1 MSKSLNERVLILISF
16 RQTNTTLELNH
27 IRQGKHLM
35 NIEKV
40 LVSNFRSFGEK
51 ATVIDMDSELTAIVG
66 ANGSGKTALMQV
78 LQRMFGVSNEQRT
91 VRRQDFHVPASET
104 TSPSKRTMYLEAI
117 IAFPELDGDTADHSS
132 IPSFFHHMSIT
143 DSDGK
148 LKCRLRLEAEWED
161 DGSLDGYIT
170 SKFHAITA
178 FGKYEEED
186 IRRIQPSDRSR
197 IQLIY
202 IPATRSASTQVSAF
216 LKGRLWK
223 AVNWSKQVRTSF
235 TEQATELN
243 SAFESEE
250 AIGAVTKKLTTRWQE
265 LHSAGTNSTPK
276 FRPVDLRFEEFVRKV
291 EVLLHPDENNRDRSI
306 EELSDGQSSLF
317 HIAMIAATLD
327 IENDLLNNADRKD
340 FHGTDLALPSLTIL
354 ALEEPENNLSPYYL
368 SRIVNQLNSL
378 VTVGRT
384 QAILSSH
391 SPSILARVNPL
402 QVRHFRIE
410 HSLNTTLVNKLT
422 LPESD
427 IEASKYIQQAVKA
440 FPELYFA
447 KVVIL
452 GEGASEEIIIPAIAE
467 AMGTPIDKS
476 FVAMVPLGGRHVNH
490 MWRLLTE
497 LNIPF
502 VTLLDLDWGRFGGGW
517 GRIKNVA
524 SNLIQ
529 YGHKPETIF
538 KNINVKGYQY
548 NIDSLD
554 KNTTPDITKTDEWC
568 KLLRSKNV
576 YFSHPLDIDYSML
589 KAFPQYYK
597 VAPDANSNGPS
608 SNGQP
613 SDAVLGENGT
623 SDYYSNDID
632 SLRWYRYLFLGR
644 GKPSTHMR
652 VIGAIPP
659 EQLAEKAPEELKAL
673 LTSVIAILK
682 K

>member
-1 MSKSLNERVLILISF
+1 
-16 RQTNTTLELNH
+16 
-27 IRQGKHLM
+27 M

-51 ATVIDMDSELTAIVG
+51 ATVIDMDPELTAIVG

-91 VRRQDFHVPASET
+91 VRRQDFHVSALET
-104 TSPSKRTMYLEAI
+104 KPPSKRTMYLEAI
-117 IAFPELDGDTADHSS
+117 IAFPELDDDMADHSS

-148 LKCRLRLEAEWED
+148 LKCRFRLEAEWED
-161 DGSLDGYIT
+161 DGSIDGYIT

-186 IRRIQPSDRSR
+186 IHRIQPSDRSR

-223 AVNWSKQVRTSF
+223 AVNWSEQVRASF
-235 TEQATELN
+235 LEQAAELN
-243 SAFESEE
+243 SVFESEG
-250 AIGAVTKKLTTRWQE
+250 AIDTVTKKLTTRWQE

-317 HIAMIAATLD
+317 HIAMISATLD
-327 IENDLLNNADRKD
+327 IENDLLNDADRKD
-340 FHGTDLALPSLTIL
+340 FHGTDLLLPSITIL

-378 VTVGRT
+378 VKVGRT

-402 QVRHFRIE
+402 KVRHLRIGGFF
-410 HSLNTTLVNKLT
+410 NTSLVNKLT
-422 LPESD
+422 LPEHD
-427 IEASKYIQQAVKA
+427 PEASKYIQQAVRA

-452 GEGASEEIIIPAIAE
+452 GEGASEEIIIPALAE
-467 AMGTPIDKS
+467 AMGTSIDRS

-490 MWRLLTE
+490 MWRLLTD

-502 VTLLDLDWGRFGGGW
+502 FTLLDLDWGRFGGGW
-517 GRIKNVA
+517 GRIKNVV
-524 SNLIQ
+524 SNLIK
-529 YGHKPETIF
+529 YEYKPEDIF
-538 KNINVKGYQY
+538 ANISAEGYQHDIDSFDKRQASDLT
-548 NIDSLD
+548 NID
-554 KNTTPDITKTDEWC
+554 KWC
-568 KLLRSKNV
+568 KSLRSKNV

-589 KAFPQYYK
+589 KAFPLYYQIP
-597 VAPDANSNGPS
+597 PDTGSKGPS
-608 SNGQP
+608 PSGQP

-623 SDYYSNDID
+623 PDFYSNDVD
-632 SLRWYRYLFLGR
+632 YLRWYRYLFLGR

-659 EQLAEKAPEELKAL
+659 EELAEKAPEELKAL
-673 LTSVIAILK
+673 LTSVIDIINK
-682 K
+682 

>member
-1 MSKSLNERVLILISF
+1 
-16 RQTNTTLELNH
+16 
-27 IRQGKHLM
+27 M
-35 NIEKV
+35 NIEKI
-40 LVSNFRSFGEK
+40 LVSNFRSFGPLVTSIE
-51 ATVIDMDSELTAIVG
+51 MDPELTAVVG

-91 VRRQDFHVPASET
+91 IRRQDFHVPALEKIP
-104 TSPSKRTMYLEAI
+104 PSKRTMYLEAI
-117 IAFPELDGDTADHSS
+117 IAFPELDDDTADHSS
-132 IPSFFHHMSIT
+132 IPSFFHHLSIT

-161 DGSLDGYIT
+161 DGSIDGYIT
-170 SKFHAITA
+170 SKYHAITA

-235 TEQATELN
+235 LEQATVLN

-327 IENDLLNNADRKD
+327 IENDILNNADRKD

-354 ALEEPENNLSPYYL
+354 ALEEPENNLAPYYL
-368 SRIVNQLNSL
+368 SRIVSQLNSL

-410 HSLNTTLVNKLT
+410 NFSNTTLVNKLT
-422 LPESD
+422 LPEND
-427 IEASKYIQQAVKA
+427 IEASKYIQQAVRA

-502 VTLLDLDWGRFGGGW
+502 FTLLDLDWGRFGGGW

-524 SNLIQ
+524 SNLIK
-529 YGHKPETIF
+529 YGYKPEEIF
-538 KNINVKGYQY
+538 ENVNPNGYQH
-548 NIDSLD
+548 DLD
-554 KNTTPDITKTDEWC
+554 FLGKRTPSDITNITDWSQF
-568 KLLRSKNV
+568 LRSKNV
-576 YFSHPLDIDYSML
+576 FFSHPLDIDYSML
-589 KAFPQYYK
+589 KAFPLYYQIP
-597 VAPDANSNGPS
+597 PDADSKGPS
-608 SNGQP
+608 SSGLP
-613 SDAVLGENGT
+613 SDAVLGENGNPN
-623 SDYYSNDID
+623 YYSHDID

-652 VIGAIPP
+652 VIGVIPP